1 MSANELIQK
10 YYIGFYGRP
19 ADPFGIHYWSDRLEE
34 GSESPGSVL
43 EAFADSDEAREF
55 VFQDPDTGLDY
66 EYPELVNNIY
76 QNLFGRDAE
85 EEGLDFYVDKLE
97 SGEMSLVTIVR
108 NIMDGALDDDEPD
121 ATVLDNKLEVAD
133 YFTDMIWH
141 GSRIYQSEHI
151 LDARAILEGQLLD
164 VEWARSEAEELVQEL
179 PMPQFTVYVQD
190 YAVLKGEE
198 ASITVHVN
206 NDSDQDLEKT
216 LDLAIWDDDDQD
228 MFFQEVEDFFVEA
241 GETGEYTF
249 NFAADFGPGKYYM
262 DAVYGDEETFYV
274 SDLRLFNVLDSTKT
288 LTLTTEELVGT
299 YEAFSFEE
307 KDLETGETFT
317 DQDFESFEMLL
328 YMHDKDDEYGFAE
341 INFSLDGYREYD
353 KTLFKLIDDNTMLTH
368 DDDYGDFVSSF
379 EFDGEQLTTRSEDVD
394 SETEIVWSRISDDLP
409 DREAILEGLTGTY
422 EGFKVVETNLETGE
436 TIIDEDMENFQI
448 SLALMDTGYLE
459 VHSVEDGV
467 EEYQELS
474 FEIVDSSTL
483 VIFEEDETTVIDFE
497 LDGST
502 LVTEQYWEDDEE
514 GNILQIHWNEIS
526 HEVDILGVS
535 TEYSQEGIDQV

>member
-43 EAFADSDEAREF
+43 EAFADSDEARKF

-228 MFFQEVEDFFVEA
+228 MFFQEVEAFFVEA

-328 YMHDKDDEYGFAE
+328 YVHDNEGDYGYRE
-341 INFSLDGYREYD
+341 INFSIDGYREYD
-353 KTLFKLIDDNTMLTH
+353 KSKFKLIDDNTMLTYE
-368 DDDYGDFVSSF
+368 DDGQLVSSF
-379 EFDGEQLTTRSEDVD
+379 EFDGEQLITRFEDLHAQ
-394 SETEIVWSRISDDLP
+394 TEIVWNRSSLDLP
-409 DREAILEGLTGTY
+409 DKEEILGEITGTY
-422 EGFKVVETNLETGE
+422 EAFKVVDIDLDTQE
-436 TIIDEDMENFQI
+436 TIIEDMDEFQS
-448 SLALMDTGYLE
+448 SLSIKDTGLLE

-467 EEYQELS
+467 EESQEIS

-502 LVTEQYWEDDEE
+502 LITEQYWEEDDSRY
-514 GNILQIHWNEIS
+514 ILQIHWNEIS